1 MFNQCLINIDPRVFL
16 IMDIY
21 NFMTKSMFEFI
32 FFQNNLAQKGLI

>member
-1 MFNQCLINIDPRVFL
+1 MFNQCLINIDPRVFP
-16 IMDIY
+16 ITDIY